1 MADFKIKQPR
11 SGIAVRNRGLMKLI
25 PTKGIA
31 PMSIKLTRNRN
42 SRKPKSLPLFDWAD
56 AQRRLSD
63 RPTAAERLF
72 RSRGY
77 SNTAAKLLASKAG
90 YPVEGD

>member
-1 MADFKIKQPR
+1 
-11 SGIAVRNRGLMKLI
+11 
-25 PTKGIA
+25 
-31 PMSIKLTRNRN
+31 MSIKLTRNRRT
-42 SRKPKSLPLFDWAD
+42 RKLNSLPLFDWAD
-56 AQRRLSD
+56 AQRRLID

-77 SNTAAKLLASKAG
+77 SNSAAKLLASKAG

>member
-1 MADFKIKQPR
+1 MRRFQSKQPR
-11 SGIAVRNRGLMKLI
+11 SGLNLRSRGLMKLI
-25 PTKGIA
+25 PSKGDA
-31 PMSIKLTRNRN
+31 PMSIKLTRNRRT
-42 SRKPKSLPLFDWAD
+42 RKLNSLPLFDWAD
-56 AQRRLSD
+56 AQRRLVA

-77 SNTAAKLLASKAG
+77 SNSAAKLLASKAG